1 MLLHIIIFFIILVTL
16 TLSLKYSKSF
26 KEDFFVI
33 PDTNYQQMINISQQK
48 INPLTNMINLTNP
61 QLPLGQDTSNTLEY
75 ITSNLSASPTMND
88 FSLKLKNNYNVPDNL
103 PAGLETANK
112 CQEAPKTC
120 DAFNDP
126 TFATNCGMSFDKKGM
141 SSQGNPHQGGLF
153 VSFSDRKQQT
163 IDAENVIKNG
173 SQPHD
178 PYKVY
183 KPTLGNAK
191 PGTFS
196 LTKDQCV
203 IVKERVDCEEK
214 QSFNSPNCSQC
225 FTSQDFSRVDP
236 NTPLIPFTIFL
247 IGKGTITISSQDSNI
262 SLSTIA
268 LTPDQPIQIDI
279 PSDSEG
285 KTFDI
290 KVQNNNDRP
299 TFLSGCIQGQTSRG
313 PLKLDLNNI
322 IQTDKITNTKPRIN
336 GTTTVNNLR
345 AFSLVPGNKQTTMI
359 LSCLVPFS
367 FISMYEIDAMYCD
380 NGPFI
385 RKESSATFLE
395 SNPCY
400 GKKNKPGNYT
410 LECLQLRWTS
420 LGGTSDG
427 TGYPSNQQKANALQ
441 IDSSGKPLI
450 MDDIIDQLSIKMNKA
465 ITGTDANGIELSIS
479 EWNDLSMWG
488 LGIPIESPCDGIN
501 KDSGPLSQR
510 CLSYLYQNKGTTS
523 HIGSTYSMSSNVS
536 SMKEGFQ
543 SLKENWI
550 NIDAKANTYNYPGTT
565 LDPKNKSG
573 MDTVANLGGVNAV
586 KTEYDRVNRIAND
599 NTQSNLER
607 ADEIKKAYGIT
618 LNPPSSNKIN
628 GPEQVFAVGPGYDY
642 KKEEA
647 EAICMKYGSK
657 VASTQQL
664 TEAQK
669 NGADWCFSGWVSD
682 GGGKWPITTSVVD
695 GCGGRRGIIEWTPD
709 TGKAGV
715 NCYGPKPTP
724 DQYPDG
730 TIKPFSGDIWDQPTQ
745 PTYVTIKSGYLET
758 TGPQPSCFNGLSP
771 DEAQRNCNN
780 LGQQCAGFSYSKDG
794 TGNGCYKGN
803 LDAGI
808 NANPN
813 YMGYVKIPASTAS
826 IIQGRYIRL
835 QYDHQECLN
844 LAQILVYS
852 KDGGPNII
860 TPSTP
865 VTKSSG
871 YQGDM
876 FPSTN
881 FVNQKGAANY
891 NFVHTSCYDIPWIE
905 VDLGSIV
912 SIYKIVVWNRVD
924 CCQSRIL
931 GTVLSIL
938 NDNREQVYIANP
950 INSTN
955 ASYTWLPPNG
965 EVFLDRD
972 PMPVLPSQKVYGNN
986 GSTSCEQ
993 YCRGVYGGPWN
1004 NELPVNW
1011 NGAKCIGYSPDIS
1024 NCNSGFTYTG
1034 GSYCLCQQTGTG
1046 WDTRGW
1052 RGP

>member
-1 MLLHIIIFFIILVTL
+1 MLINIIIFFIILVSL
-16 TLSLKYSKSF
+16 TLVLKYSKSF

-33 PDTNYQQMINISQQK
+33 PDPEYQEMIKSSKEK
-48 INPLTNMINLTNP
+48 INPLTNIINLTNP
-61 QLPLGQDTSNTLEY
+61 QLPLNEDTSNTLEESTSY
-75 ITSNLSASPTMND
+75 ISATPSSNQFLLD
-88 FSLKLKNNYNVPDNL
+88 LEKKYNVPEDI
-103 PAGLETANK
+103 PQGLQTAKN

-120 DAFNDP
+120 DAFDDQ
-126 TFATNCGMSFDKKGM
+126 TFAMNCGMSFDRKGM
-141 SSQGNPHQGGLF
+141 SSEGKPHQGGLF
-153 VSFSDRKQQT
+153 VSFSDRKKQT
-163 IDAENVIKNG
+163 IDAENVLKNG
-173 SQPHD
+173 SEPYD

-196 LTKDQCV
+196 LTKDQCIV
-203 IVKERVDCEEK
+203 VKERIDCEEK

-225 FTSQDFSRVDP
+225 FTSQDFSRLDP
-236 NTPLIPFTIFL
+236 DTPLIPFTIFFV
-247 IGKGTITISSQDSNI
+247 GKGSISITSQDNFI
-262 SLSTIA
+262 SLPIST
-268 LTPDQPIQIDI
+268 LDPNNPIQIDL

-285 KTFDI
+285 KTFSI
-290 KVQNNNDRP
+290 TVKNNGNLP
-299 TFLSGCIQGQTSRG
+299 TYLSGCIQGQTSRG
-313 PLKLDLNNI
+313 IMKLDFTNI
-322 IQTDKITNTKPRIN
+322 IQSDKITNTKPRLS
-336 GTTTVNNLR
+336 GTKQVNNFR
-345 AFSLVPGNKQTTMI
+345 ALSIIPGNRQTSMV
-359 LSCLVPFS
+359 LSCLIPFS

-385 RKESSATFLE
+385 RKESSAVFLE

-410 LECLQLRWTS
+410 LECLQSRWLA
-420 LGGTSDG
+420 LGGTTDG
-427 TGYPSNQQKANALQ
+427 TGYPNNQQKADALQ
-441 IDSSGKPLI
+441 KSPNGTPLT
-450 MDDIIDQLSIKMNKA
+450 MDDIMDQLSIKMNSA
-465 ITGTDANGIELSIS
+465 ITGTTSTGIELSIS

-501 KDSGPLSQR
+501 KDTGPLSQR
-510 CLSYLYQNKGTTS
+510 CLSYLYANKGNTS
-523 HIGSTYSMSSNVS
+523 HIGSTYTLNSKLA
-536 SMKEGFQ
+536 SMKEGFNNIT
-543 SLKENWI
+543 ENWV
-550 NIDAKANTYNYPGTT
+550 NPDAKANTYNYPGTI
-565 LDPKNKSG
+565 LDPKNQSG
-573 MDTVANLGGVNAV
+573 INTVTNLGGVTAV
-586 KTEYDRVNRIAND
+586 KDEYDRINRAAND
-599 NTQSNLER
+599 NTKSNMER
-607 ADEIKKAYGIT
+607 ALEVKQAYGVT
-618 LNPPSSNKIN
+618 LNPPSSNLVN
-628 GPEQVFAVGPGYDY
+628 GATQVFAVGPGYDY

-647 EAICMKYGSK
+647 EAICMKYGAK

-664 TEAQK
+664 QEAQK

-682 GGGKWPITTSVVD
+682 GGGKWPINTSVVG

-715 NCYGPKPTP
+715 NCYGPKPP
-724 DQYPDG
+724 PNQYPPG
-730 TIKPFSGDIWDQPTQ
+730 TIKPFNGDSWDQPTK
-745 PTYVTIKSGYLET
+745 PTYSTVKTGYLET
-758 TGPQPSCFNGLSP
+758 SGPQPSCFSGLSA
-771 DEAQRNCNN
+771 DEAKKNCNN

-808 NANPN
+808 NPNPN
-813 YMGYVKIPASTAS
+813 YMGYVKIPPATAS

-835 QYDHQECLN
+835 QYNHYECLN

-860 TPSTP
+860 NSSTP

-871 YQGDM
+871 YQGDI
-876 FPSTN
+876 FPSSN
-881 FVNQKGAANY
+881 FVNQKGTVFY
-891 NFVHTSCYDIPWIE
+891 NFVHTSCYDVPWIE
-905 VDLGSIV
+905 VDLGSVIP
-912 SIYKIVVWNRVD
+912 IYKIVVWNRVD

-938 NDNREQVYIANP
+938 NQDREQVYIANP

-955 ASYTWLPPNG
+955 ASYTWLPPNA

-972 PMPVLPSQKVYGNN
+972 PMPSLPSQKVYGNN
-986 GSTSCEQ
+986 GTTSCEQ

-1004 NELPVNW
+1004 GELPRNW
-1011 NGAKCIGYSPDIS
+1011 NGAKCIGHSRNIA
-1024 NCNSGFTYTG
+1024 NCYSGFSFTP